1 MVADSLRLNDRE
13 LVDLVRTVFAP
24 TSEDRSLLLITDLPS
39 DVDEDDEG
47 WRERRAMAA
56 DWSRRLSAHGAELGL
71 DCTLAL
77 YRRVGS
83 HNGPLPARAWRWNGP
98 LPADHSAAA
107 GRPSEAFD
115 AILGVADIVI
125 APTHFSATAPLK
137 ITAPR
142 LDFRAATMPGFS
154 RIMIPALRLD
164 WAEIDRRV
172 HHLAELLTVADRAEL
187 SFEIPAG
194 RRRLVLDLRHRRAHA
209 SGGIVRERGTA
220 GNLPSGESFIVPYE
234 GELPDD
240 RSGTEGILPVQ
251 WQDEVVEYRVEGN
264 RAVEVLSHGPESDR
278 EARRLA
284 AEPAYG
290 NLAELGLGVLG
301 PFGIEPIGQVL
312 LDEKLG
318 LHIAFG
324 RSDHFG
330 GQVGPSDFNEPAAVV
345 HDDHVYLPATQP
357 RVCVRRLVLVADG
370 LETTIIADDR
380 YVVDFD
386 H

>member
-1 MVADSLRLNDRE
+1 MMDLFGLTDRE

-24 TSEDRSLLLITDLPS
+24 TSEDRTLLLITDLPTK
-39 DVDEDDEG
+39 VDEDDEG

-56 DWSRRLSAHGAELGL
+56 DWYRRLSAHGDELGL
-71 DCTLAL
+71 DCRLAL
-77 YRRVGS
+77 YRRAGA
-83 HNGPLPARAWRWNGP
+83 HNGPLPDRAWLWDGP
-98 LPADHSAAA
+98 LPSDISAAA
-107 GRPSEAFD
+107 KRPSEPFD
-115 AILGVADIVI
+115 AILGTADIVI

-154 RIMIPALRLD
+154 RLMIPALRLD
-164 WAEIDRRV
+164 WTEIDRRV
-172 HHLAELLTVADRAEL
+172 RHLAELLTVADRAEL

-194 RRRLVLDLRHRRAHA
+194 RRRLVLDLRHRTAHA
-209 SGGIVRERGTA
+209 SGGIVRKRGTA

-234 GELPDD
+234 GEIPGE
-240 RSGTEGILPVQ
+240 RSRTEGILPVQ
-251 WQDEVVEYRVEGN
+251 WRDEVVEYRVEAN
-264 RAVEVLSHGPESDR
+264 RGVEVLSRGLESDR

-301 PFGIEPIGQVL
+301 PFGIEPIGQLL

-330 GQVGPSDFNEPAAVV
+330 GRVGPGDFFEPAAVV
-345 HDDHVYLPATQP
+345 HADHVYLPATQP
-357 RVCVRRLVLVADG
+357 QVRVQRLVLVADG
-370 LETTIIADDR
+370 LETAIIADDD
-380 YVVDFD
+380 YVIDFD
-386 H
+386 C